1 MPKTL
6 YLVRHATTSRGT
18 LSLADHQRP
27 LSEVGRQSAAAL
39 GRYLA
44 RTGARPDLV
53 LCSTAARANETLA
66 LAIAEWPI
74 SAPID
79 ERPSLY
85 LASAATLLNEVRA
98 FDDRLGSVMLMGHNP
113 GMSEFAAALQPA
125 QRTAPLAPFPTG
137 TVAVFTLAIGRWRDV
152 APGRG
157 RLEAIMTP
165 REFETVPSRV

>member
-6 YLVRHATTSRGT
+6 YLVRHATTSPGT
-18 LSLADHQRP
+18 LPLADLQRP
-27 LSEVGRQSAAAL
+27 LSDAGRQSAAAL

-74 SAPID
+74 NAPVD

-85 LASAATLLNEVRA
+85 LASAETLLNEVRA
-98 FDDRLGSVMLMGHNP
+98 LDDGLESAMLMGHNP
-113 GMSEFAAALQPA
+113 GMAEFAAALQPA
-125 QRTAPLAPFPTG
+125 QRSNPLATFPTA
-137 TVAVFTLAIGRWRDV
+137 TVAVFTLAIGRWRDA

-157 RLEAIMTP
+157 RLGAIMTP
-165 REFETVPSRV
+165 REFETAPSRG